1 MHAMTK
7 VLYFYIDGFKNM
19 TTGKYLWKIIF
30 IKIFI
35 ILVLLNYFVYDKSF
49 TTEFQT
55 EEEKVN
61 FVYKNLKGK

>member
-19 TTGKYLWKIIF
+19 TTGKYLWKIIL